1 MYTYNNVN
9 AHNYIYIH
17 IHKNIMHCM
26 KKMPDADTSVTT
38 LTRLNE
44 NMTLI
49 RASKLSPKPHEQI
62 FQTPQTLHNCPSCM
76 EK

>member
-1 MYTYNNVN
+1 M
-9 AHNYIYIH
+9 YIYIY
-17 IHKNIMHCM
+17 IYTKNIMHGM
-26 KKMPDADTSVTT
+26 NKMPDADTSVTT

-49 RASKLSPKPHEQI
+49 RASKLSRKPHEQI

-76 EK
+76 EKSNFWSFKV

>member
-1 MYTYNNVN
+1 MSM
-9 AHNYIYIH
+9 HIYIH
-17 IHKNIMHCM
+17 KIKCRCRHVC
-26 KKMPDADTSVTT
+26 TTT